1 LSKNLVRPA
10 KPQDK
15 SLDELFDLLKTHYE
29 PRIIVISERSRF
41 YKRCQR
47 EGKNVASYMA
57 ELRRL
62 AKHCDFG
69 DYLSTALRDQLVCGL
84 FREAVHRKILAETDL
99 TLDKAVEIARAAETA
114 RQETRQGS
122 HPQQL
127 SKQRLACKRRGSPTA
142 AL

>member
-1 LSKNLVRPA
+1 
-10 KPQDK
+10 
-15 SLDELFDLLKTHYE
+15 
-29 PRIIVISERSRF
+29 
-41 YKRCQR
+41 
-47 EGKNVASYMA
+47 MA
-57 ELRRL
+57 ELRML